1 MHHCMFLCSQ
11 THSENCGKPN
21 IRVKRP
27 QTVVDLWHTLHA
39 LWPVSFVLLVH
50 GIYPNKASRMN
61 SLWLNVDSRSPLL
74 TLYLRSPPDSRRRWI
89 NMLFSIRGGA
99 INVHTVAPGQEPLAP
114 LPLEGLHFSS
124 FLTFT
129 NELVV
134 NCYSLDICINLNPL
148 FVYLFHY
155 LLFDFIEFF
164 KKSFVRS

>member
-1 MHHCMFLCSQ
+1 
-11 THSENCGKPN
+11 
-21 IRVKRP
+21 
-27 QTVVDLWHTLHA
+27 
-39 LWPVSFVLLVH
+39 
-50 GIYPNKASRMN
+50 
-61 SLWLNVDSRSPLL
+61 
-74 TLYLRSPPDSRRRWI
+74 
-89 NMLFSIRGGA
+89 MLFSIRGGA

-114 LPLEGLHFSS
+114 LPLERPHFSS